1 VKKVVP
7 TSRSWT
13 QRFSLRTVSDVDCL
27 EDGYSWRKHG
37 QKVEKGNPHP
47 WCVSC
52 PSALICSIETVSCG
66 LLRFCHISLR

>member
-1 VKKVVP
+1 MEEVVP
-7 TSRSWT
+7 TSRT
-13 QRFSLRTVSDVDCL
+13 TREPQYSLHTSDVDCL
-27 EDGYSWRKHG
+27 DDGYRWRKYG
-37 QKVEKGNPHP
+37 EKVVKGNLHP